1 MWHKYQGKVDC
12 KIILE
17 EWVRIGGENM
27 FRKIL
32 FPTDFSDTSK
42 QVIPYLKYLQSIG
55 KITGTEEIVIL
66 HVVDTCIR
74 FPALCAA
81 EEYCKTI
88 DKMMVQAE
96 DQARDVA
103 KTLNDDG
110 IKTSVRIEQGWPLRE
125 ILRVEI
131 EEDVELIVIGSHG
144 RSNIEEMLLGSVS
157 ENVIRKAKCP
167 VLVVKRLAPRTS
179 TKC

>member
-1 MWHKYQGKVDC
+1 
-12 KIILE
+12 
-17 EWVRIGGENM
+17 M

-55 KITGTEEIVIL
+55 KISGTEEVVIL
-66 HVVDTCIR
+66 HVVDTFIR
-74 FPALCAA
+74 FPGLCAA

-88 DKMMVQAE
+88 DKMMIEVE
-96 DQARDVA
+96 EQAREVA
-103 KTLNDDG
+103 KTLNDVE
-110 IKTSVRIEQGWPLRE
+110 IKTSVRIEQGLPLRE
-125 ILRVEI
+125 ILRAEI

-167 VLVVKRLAPRTS
+167 VLVVKRLAPRTC
-179 TKC
+179 TTC